1 MKKAPI
7 SFIIDDP
14 TPGIS
19 VYYTHAGRTTV
30 NDGRPLQQFVPNSL
44 LFDFCDVIEEHGVK
58 GKFSLVP
65 MPGNK
70 GDIVNGIEGVTREDM
85 IEWLDTVKSRVHPR
99 FSIAPEM
106 LTHNNA
112 VDIESGDILDVREN
126 AWSQT
131 QSRETLTPYISKALS
146 ILKEAGFDISGVSS
160 PWNFGKDVEDEY
172 APAISDSVY
181 NVFGKSDCWYVLG
194 GSKHMVSGRPSLAYL
209 GDGRRVVGMSFNVS
223 DHIWQTMESTDQS
236 EEYVNRI
243 ADAYITADGKDGDV
257 IRVLESGGYPLM
269 LTHWQSLH
277 SNGLKTGIR
286 VMAEVCRRI
295 NEHLSCRVEW
305 MNMDEIFSHTIN

>member
-1 MKKAPI
+1 MKKVPI

-30 NDGRPLQQFVPNSL
+30 NDGRPLKQFVPNSL
-44 LFDFCDVIEEHGVK
+44 LFDFCDVIERYGAR

-70 GDIVNGIEGVTREDM
+70 GDIVNGIEGVTREEM
-85 IEWLDTVKSRVHPR
+85 SEWLDTVKARVYPS

-112 VDIESGDILDVREN
+112 VDIESGEVLNIREN
-126 AWSQT
+126 IWSQT
-131 QSRETLTPYISKALS
+131 QNRKTLTPYISKALS
-146 ILKEAGFDISGVSS
+146 ILKEAGFEISGVSS
-160 PWNFGKDVEDEY
+160 PWNFGKEVEDEY
-172 APAISDSVY
+172 AAAISESLHNVY
-181 NVFGKSDCWYVLG
+181 GKSDCWYILG
-194 GSKHMVSGRPSLAYL
+194 GSKHMADGRPQVAYNE
-209 GDGRRVVGMSFNVS
+209 DGRCVVGMSFNVS

-236 EEYVNRI
+236 EEYISRV
-243 ADAYITADGKDGDV
+243 ADAYITADGKGGDV
-257 IRVLESGGYPLM
+257 IKILESGGYPLM

-277 SNGLKTGIR
+277 SNGLKTG
-286 VMAEVCRRI
+286 VKVLAEVCGRI
-295 NEHLSCRVEW
+295 NEHLGDRVEW
-305 MNMDEIFSHTIN
+305 MNMEEIALLTIN